1 MVHKQGTPKSAK
13 KTQKKLVRKTTKRLK
28 QTKKN
33 KKPDISLEKLQQLS
47 KKYTL
52 ITSGSRKMLAQ
63 RLWKIRGSM
72 LVSKDLELIFHL
84 LDKSQ
89 QKKATLRIVNRISKP
104 ITDYKGMYEVNKK
117 PISSM
122 TRNELIKN
130 LQKFR
135 DSWEKITT
143 RDQDLSDE
151 RLNDESIDNLRK
163 LIKFYYS
170 NNAKLLTEDWL
181 RKS

>member
-1 MVHKQGTPKSAK
+1 MVHKQGALKTAK
-13 KTQKKLVRKTTKRLK
+13 KTQKKLVSKTK

-52 ITSGSRKMLAQ
+52 ITSGSRKILAQ
-63 RLWKIRGSM
+63 RLWRIRGSM
-72 LVSKDLELIFHL
+72 LASKDLELIFHL

-89 QKKATLRIVNRISKP
+89 QKKATRRTVNRISKP

-117 PISSM
+117 PLSSM
-122 TRNELIKN
+122 TRDELIKN

-170 NNAKLLTEDWL
+170 NNAKLLAEDWL

>member
-170 NNAKLLTEDWL
+170 NNAKLLAEDWL

>member
-1 MVHKQGTPKSAK
+1 VGGQGTPKSAK

-170 NNAKLLTEDWL
+170 NNAKLLAEDWL